1 MSQSTPNPD
10 DPSSES
16 LSLSASIFYSSID
29 SWIPSNFGTS
39 SSSQSKK
46 DEGLTN
52 LLRPDIRGQTED
64 RLGLGHPLLDNP
76 SASRQIQRNG
86 LVGLSKKLNL
96 EKKKGKEKQEVNG
109 KGARYED
116 DEDEDEEESK
126 FKLSN
131 QNKKKV
137 NAVDSFSTGKGK
149 KKKDPFSIGNNNNTV
164 LHPAILAQQ
173 LNNRNNPEED
183 EDEREEE
190 DEPSFPLPSRHT
202 TPVQIPPTSSPRGSG
217 IFPYDGPRPFGSPV
231 KSKNSKRSIED
242 DDGEQ
247 GEKDESNGQVNQA
260 YDQLKANESGSQES
274 PVKSKSAMRREKRK
288 RAKLN
293 NSSKE

>member
-1 MSQSTPNPD
+1 MSQSTKNPD
-10 DPSSES
+10 NPSSES

-29 SWIPSNFGTS
+29 SWIPHNFGIS

-52 LLRPDIRGQTED
+52 LLRPDIRGQAED

-76 SASRQIQRNG
+76 NASRQIQRNG

-96 EKKKGKEKQEVNG
+96 EKKKGKEKQETNG
-109 KGARYED
+109 NGVRYED

-126 FKLSN
+126 FKLSS

-137 NAVDSFSTGKGK
+137 NAVDPFSTGKGK
-149 KKKDPFSIGNNNNTV
+149 KKKDPFSTGNNNATV
-164 LHPAILAQQ
+164 LHPAIIAQQ
-173 LNNRNNPEED
+173 SSNNHDLNED
-183 EDEREEE
+183 EEE
-190 DEPSFPLPSRHT
+190 DEPPFPLPPRQT
-202 TPVQIPPTSSPRGSG
+202 TPIQIPPTSSPGGSG

-231 KSKNSKRSIED
+231 KSKNSKRSLAVDD
-242 DDGEQ
+242 DDGQ
-247 GEKDESNGQVNQA
+247 GEKDESDGQVNQDD
-260 YDQLKANESGSQES
+260 DQVKVNGSGSQES
-274 PVKSKSAMRREKRK
+274 PAKSKSAMRREKRK

-293 NSSKE
+293 NASKE